1 MSIQTESS
9 HSPAHN
15 ALVAVTR
22 ALHHRHLVLIPT
34 CLVLADRLV
43 TAAYWQHEAN
53 PVVTALGLDRWLM
66 LTAGL
71 LIGWPVAWYGLDARQ
86 VWLMYPLLWLFTL
99 LQGLA
104 VVTNVAVVGGLLG

>member
-1 MSIQTESS
+1 MSTQPS

-43 TAAYWQHEAN
+43 TAAYWQQEAN

-71 LIGWPVAWYGLDARQ
+71 LIGWPLAWYGLDARQ
-86 VWLMYPLLWLFTL
+86 HWIVYPFLWLLTAV
-99 LQGLA
+99 QGLA
-104 VVTNVAVVGGLLG
+104 VVTNVAVVTGLLG